1 MMSNVLLV
9 VLLLLNLFY
18 SSYGMTLTSYLRR
31 NVGLALTIVSIGQF
45 SQDAVAKTDCKQ
57 DCVYN
62 CVKAAP
68 GSKDYCIMSCTDYCD
83 QDDRHDGLSGSID
96 ATKGETGIFGGSID
110 GTVVRDRPPILINL
124 IGSDTMKDLML
135 KGNVKK

>member
-1 MMSNVLLV
+1 MPLNLVVV
-9 VLLLLNLFY
+9 VLLLLNLVE
-18 SSYGMTLTSYLRR
+18 SYGLSSYLRR
-31 NVGLALTIVSIGQF
+31 TVGLAFTVVSFGQF
-45 SQDAVAKTDCKQ
+45 TPVANAITDCNK

-62 CVKAAP
+62 CVKQAP
-68 GSKDYCIMSCTDYCD
+68 GSKDYCMMSCTEYCD
-83 QDDRHDGLSGSID
+83 SSDRHDGLSGSID
-96 ATKGETGIFGGSID
+96 AKNGETGIFGGSID

>member
-1 MMSNVLLV
+1 MSLNLLVV
-9 VLLLLNLFY
+9 VLLLSNLFI
-18 SSYGMTLTSYLRR
+18 STHGLTSYLRR
-31 NVGLALTIVSIGQF
+31 TVGLAFTVVSFGQF
-45 SQDAVAKTDCKQ
+45 NQIANAITDCKK
-57 DCVYN
+57 DCVFN
-62 CVKAAP
+62 CVKQAP
-68 GSKDYCIMSCTDYCD
+68 GSQDYCVMSCNDYCD

-96 ATKGETGIFGGSID
+96 AKNGETGIFGGSID